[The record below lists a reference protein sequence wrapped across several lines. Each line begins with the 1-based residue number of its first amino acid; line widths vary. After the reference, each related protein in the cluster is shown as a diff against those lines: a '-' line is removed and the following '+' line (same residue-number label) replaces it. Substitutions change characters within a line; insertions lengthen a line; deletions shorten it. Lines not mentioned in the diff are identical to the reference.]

1 MYLCYEF
8 MDQDTY
14 KAFQVESPYVGKY
27 LRVRFSYYSGLVFFT
42 ITRSQKNVMMW
53 LFQKKPIMVKTFI

>member
-27 LRVRFSYYSGLVFFT
+27 LSVRFSYYSGLVFFT
-42 ITRSQKNVMMW
+42 ITRSQKNVMM
-53 LFQKKPIMVKTFI
+53 

>member
-1 MYLCYEF
+1 

-27 LRVRFSYYSGLVFFT
+27 LRVRFSYYSGLCFYYYHQKSKKMFRCDFF
-42 ITRSQKNVMMW
+42 RKN
-53 LFQKKPIMVKTFI
+53 Q

>member
-14 KAFQVESPYVGKY
+14 KTFQVESPYVGKY

-42 ITRSQKNVMMW
+42 ITRSQKNVMM
-53 LFQKKPIMVKTFI
+53 